1 MLRVLTPPR
10 VRGFEYLDDPNVDP
24 RVVRRSIADVA
35 TSNRFFGGTHAVLA
49 ELEPLLRKH
58 DALTL
63 LDVGSGAGDITASA
77 QERAARRN
85 VRVSSFAIDSAEALA
100 PVSKRRGNVA
110 LCGDARKLP
119 FPDRSMDVV
128 VCSQVLHHFANDEAT
143 KVILEMNRVAREL
156 VIVSDIRRSWFAA
169 AGIWLASFPLR
180 FHPVSRH
187 DGVVSVMRGF
197 TTSEL
202 RELVWSAIGRK
213 PAVRRHPLFRVT
225 ACWNPRAHD

>member
-1 MLRVLTPPR
+1 

-49 ELEPLLRKH
+49 ELGPLLRKR
-58 DALTL
+58 DELTL

-77 QERAARRN
+77 QSLAARRD
-85 VRVSSFAIDSAEALA
+85 VRISSFAIDSAEELA
-100 PVSKRRGNVA
+100 PVSRHRGNVA
-110 LCGDARKLP
+110 LCGDARRLP
-119 FPDRSMDVV
+119 FSDRSVDVV
-128 VCSQVLHHFANDEAT
+128 VCSQVLHHFANDEAV
-143 KVILEMNRVAREL
+143 KVILEMDRVAREM
-156 VIVSDIRRSWFAA
+156 VIVSDLRRSWFAA

-213 PAVRRHPLFRVT
+213 PEVRRHPLFRIT
-225 ACWNPRAHD
+225 ACWNPRST

>member
-1 MLRVLTPPR
+1 MRVLTPKR

-24 RVVRRSIADVA
+24 RVVRRSLADVA

-49 ELEPLLRKH
+49 ELEPLLRKR
-58 DALTL
+58 DELTL
-63 LDVGSGAGDITASA
+63 LDVGSGAGDISASA
-77 QERAARRN
+77 LNRAKRRQ
-85 VRVSSFAIDSAEALA
+85 VRIASFAIDSAEELA
-100 PVSKRRGNVA
+100 PVSRRRGNLA

-119 FPDRSMDVV
+119 FADRSVDVV
-128 VCSQVLHHFANDEAT
+128 VCSQVLHHFHNDEAV
-143 KVILEMNRVAREL
+143 KVILEMNRVAREM

-169 AGIWLASFPLR
+169 AGIWLASFPLN

-202 RELVWSAIGRK
+202 RDLVWSAIGRK

-225 ACWNPRAHD
+225 ACWNPRVS